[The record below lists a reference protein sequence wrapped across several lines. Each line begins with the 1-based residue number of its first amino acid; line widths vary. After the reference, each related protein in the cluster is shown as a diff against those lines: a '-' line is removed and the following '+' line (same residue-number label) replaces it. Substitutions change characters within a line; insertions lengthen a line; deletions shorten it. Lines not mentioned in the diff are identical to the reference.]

1 MRNQITG
8 DTSPLRTLQIP
19 VFRKARTPLKEN
31 FSFTIFV
38 LFPMSFSWDVIDLLY
53 HKVQDDDLRVKGE
66 GISRPRG
73 FSECGK
79 EVGEKPVK
87 VN

>member
-1 MRNQITG
+1 
-8 DTSPLRTLQIP
+8 
-19 VFRKARTPLKEN
+19 
-31 FSFTIFV
+31 
-38 LFPMSFSWDVIDLLY
+38 MSFSWDVIDLLY